1 MKITIIGA
9 GNLGLSIALGI
20 SKYKNDDIDQITITR
35 KRQFAPSE
43 TLISD
48 DIIKSNDN
56 VEAIKNSDVVILAVQ
71 PNQLKSVAQQIKEH
85 VSDNKQLII
94 STITGKPIKILE
106 DHFSEKVPIIRCIP
120 NIAVSVGE
128 SMTCIS
134 CNKTGKDYVAKAEM
148 IFSLLGK
155 TLQLDDE
162 MMQAATV
169 ICGSGIAFWMRLI
182 RATTQGAIQLGFS
195 SEEALLLSVQT
206 CLGSAKLLNQSNSH
220 PEIAIDKVTTPK
232 GCTISGLNEMEHNG
246 LSSAL
251 IKGLLLSFNKINE
264 IRLD

>member
-1 MKITIIGA
+1 
-9 GNLGLSIALGI
+9 
-20 SKYKNDDIDQITITR
+20 
-35 KRQFAPSE
+35 
-43 TLISD
+43 
-48 DIIKSNDN
+48 
-56 VEAIKNSDVVILAVQ
+56 
-71 PNQLKSVAQQIKEH
+71 
-85 VSDNKQLII
+85 
-94 STITGKPIKILE
+94 
-106 DHFSEKVPIIRCIP
+106 
-120 NIAVSVGE
+120 
-128 SMTCIS
+128 MTCIS
-134 CNKTGKDYVAKAEM
+134 CNKTGEDYVAKAEM

-155 TLQLDDE
+155 TLKVDDE

-251 IKGLLLSFNKINE
+251 IKGLLLSFSKINE